1 MKKIL
6 TSLFLID
13 YIISLFEHIGR
24 YFDLMIKTLRSFTS
38 WHLYMGF
45 LPDHM
50 IKLGI
55 ATIPIVMVIGL
66 FSGMVTSVQIAYQLE
81 SGFIPESYV
90 GGIVGVTVLMELSP
104 MITSLVM
111 TGRVGASIAAE
122 IGTMRVTEQ
131 IDALETLSFDPV
143 SFLIMPRILSG
154 AIMFPVM
161 IIIADFFGILGGYFA
176 AVYSLGI
183 SPFDYIYGL
192 RDWFIPWDAI
202 FGLIKG
208 FSFGLAITSI
218 SCYFGYYTSGG
229 AEGVGKSTTQTV
241 VVSCITIVILDYVLA
256 AILL

>member
-6 TSLFLID
+6 LSPIALL
-13 YIISLFEHIGR
+13 ISLFEHIGR

-38 WHLYMGF
+38 WHLYLGL

-50 IKLGI
+50 IRLGI
-55 ATIPIVMVIGL
+55 ATIPIVIVTGL
-66 FSGMVTSVQIAYQLE
+66 FSGMVTSVQTAYQLE

-104 MITSLVM
+104 MITALVM

-131 IDALETLSFDPV
+131 IDALETLSFDPI

-161 IIIADFFGILGGYFA
+161 IVIADLFGIIGGYLA
-176 AVYSLGI
+176 ATFSLGI
-183 SPFDYIYGL
+183 TPFDYIYGL
-192 RDWFIPWDAI
+192 RSWFVPWDAI
-202 FGLIKG
+202 FGIIKA

-218 SCYFGYYTSGG
+218 ACYFGYYTSGG

-241 VVSCITIVILDYVLA
+241 VVSCISVVILDYLLA

>member
-6 TSLFLID
+6 LSPILLIV
-13 YIISLFEHIGR
+13 SLFEHIGR

-38 WHLYMGF
+38 WHLYLGF

-50 IKLGI
+50 IRLGI
-55 ATIPIVMVIGL
+55 ATIPIVIVTGL
-66 FSGMVTSVQIAYQLE
+66 FSGMVTSVQTAYQLE

-104 MITSLVM
+104 MITALVM
-111 TGRVGASIAAE
+111 TGRVGASITAE

-131 IDALETLSFDPV
+131 IDALETLSFDPI

-161 IIIADFFGILGGYFA
+161 IVIADLFGIIGGYLA
-176 AVYSLGI
+176 ATFSLGI
-183 SPFDYIYGL
+183 TPFDYIYGL
-192 RDWFIPWDAI
+192 RSWFVPWDAI
-202 FGLIKG
+202 FGIIKA

-218 SCYFGYYTSGG
+218 ACYFGYYTKGG
-229 AEGVGKSTTQTV
+229 AEGVGKSTTSTV
-241 VVSCITIVILDYVLA
+241 VNSCISIMILDYVLA
-256 AILL
+256 SLLL